1 MLIQRINKTSGSVRN
16 EFRQLSDSKT
26 TRGTVV
32 ELNNS
37 DVAEVMTFLNVRPVH
52 TVVMASFIRDNGIIS
67 ELNRGVFYAY
77 RNHEGGLEGVAL
89 IGHSTL
95 IEARS
100 EDAIY
105 AFASKAKASRVAI
118 NLIMSEADDASRFWQ
133 YYAGEAS
140 PRLTCTELLFE
151 SSFPM
156 LVRDCEYTIRLATQ
170 DELMQVAEA
179 HAEVAF
185 LESGTD
191 PMVKDRTGFLERSA
205 RRIEM
210 GRTFVVIED
219 GKLLFKADI
228 IAEADGIAYLEGVY
242 VAPESRGKGIGAKC
256 LSKLT
261 LMLMGRAEKVCMLS
275 NVGFET
281 AHRSFTKAGFH
292 VSGRCTTLFV

>member
-105 AFASKAKASRVAI
+105 AFAGKAKASRVAI

-170 DELMQVAEA
+170 DESMQVAEA

-185 LESGTD
+185 LESGSD
-191 PMVKDRTGFLERSA
+191 PLVKDR
-205 RRIEM
+205 
-210 GRTFVVIED
+210 
-219 GKLLFKADI
+219 
-228 IAEADGIAYLEGVY
+228 
-242 VAPESRGKGIGAKC
+242 
-256 LSKLT
+256 
-261 LMLMGRAEKVCMLS
+261 
-275 NVGFET
+275 
-281 AHRSFTKAGFH
+281 AG
-292 VSGRCTTLFV
+292 

>member
-77 RNHEGGLEGVAL
+77 RNGQGVLEGVAL

-105 AFASKAKASRVAI
+105 AFAGKAKASRVAI

-281 AHRSFTKAGFH
+281 AHRSFAKAGFH